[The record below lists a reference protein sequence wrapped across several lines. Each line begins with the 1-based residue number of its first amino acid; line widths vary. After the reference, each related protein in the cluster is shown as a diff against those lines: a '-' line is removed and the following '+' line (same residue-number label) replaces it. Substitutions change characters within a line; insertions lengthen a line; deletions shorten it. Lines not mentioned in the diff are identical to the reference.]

1 MHAPIEAIRQ
11 ARLARDPD
19 LARRIVA
26 LSGVDAVPDGP
37 QPEDALTLYDLRR
50 ALFDKVKAVDG
61 DEARKA
67 FRAAQWVR
75 IDTPQAQLPAR
86 LALHTEV
93 TALWAANDA
102 YSRGQL
108 LRVIADVP
116 LRWGVWKA
124 LKQIFKDA
132 EERQDY
138 EVYGALAARFD
149 VDYAARR
156 SGNEVRRATL
166 GYLVRRAWRTLR
178 RLGEG
183 LPAVYADVA
192 VDVLRGY
199 PEGTNWGGTWIA
211 NHIFYHATGE
221 YTRGSFAFRRRPST
235 LLKYRAFPELWRRT
249 PRPLFGLLETA
260 NSEQARRFAAEAL
273 RSDFRATLRTV
284 EPDWVARLCYGESRI
299 VHDLVVWILQNV
311 PKFEQSAFAELG
323 LREPVLTLMDSP
335 SDAAR
340 AYAAA
345 YARTHAR
352 DLPLERLLALADND
366 HADVRAMAHDLL
378 GARDARKDVG
388 LDAWGRLLDS
398 RYAHDLAAKALRAHF
413 TARELTPEWFT
424 ALFSGRQL
432 NSGNQVVDFAIDLLP
447 RIHPDARLGVGF
459 FHQLLD
465 IETLN
470 RRALRFA
477 LDRIEAFK
485 GDDALPV
492 DFVRRAL
499 LNPRTRDRAV
509 DWLRNER
516 VKAETLGVG
525 VLKAL
530 ADGATWA
537 ADPFHADLKRTGPE
551 WARDLEFDTSLAKIA
566 LELLSDV
573 RRFTPDQLGFDWLMT
588 LVERT
593 EPREHDFAVEYM
605 TKAFVPADFAPSD
618 GAAEEP
624 AAGDGEI
631 NVDLE
636 GKSFL
641 FTGKLA
647 TMTRG
652 QATKKVTTANGT
664 NASGVNKK
672 LDYLV
677 IGDEGSSLYGE
688 GRKGS
693 KQVKAEK
700 IIADGAPMRI
710 ISETAFLQMLAG
722 KTRKADDDS
731 NAKGLERLWEM
742 LVAPGRP
749 DAPLADFARH
759 YFRMHHEEICP
770 AETDR
775 YVDPG
780 AEIPKSFLTFDR
792 LRALMLDERTPLRRL
807 GIELARWELA
817 RLAPPMPEIVALT
830 ETGHAEVK
838 AFVREA
844 LLADD
849 EPGTRKF
856 RVDPTT
862 LTADAVYRFCESLEQ
877 GARAL
882 GMELIARNP
891 RLSIPEELF
900 RLTESPD
907 RQVRAFVVRQLWTL
921 YRDRHITQSWSP
933 PKDQVDAAPPAPKP
947 DAHPAK
953 ADDVRDFLRR
963 TLFGIPPARLPKT
976 GGEALLRPLPA
987 RLAKLGLIEVV
998 RDLALV
1004 DQAFATRI
1012 TPLLQEF
1019 SGSRGRSER
1028 HACLVALTRLKNRW
1042 PDLTALSGPQEAA

>member
-19 LARRIVA
+19 LARRVVA
-26 LSGVDAVPDGP
+26 LSGVDTVPDGP
-37 QPEDALTLYDLRR
+37 TGEGALTLYDLRK
-50 ALFDKVKAVDG
+50 ALADKVKSVTG
-61 DEARKA
+61 DTARKA
-67 FRAAQWVR
+67 FRDAQWSA
-75 IDTPQAQLPAR
+75 IGAPDAKLPAR
-86 LALHTEV
+86 LGLHTEIS
-93 TALWAANDA
+93 ALWCANDA

-108 LRVIADVP
+108 LRIIADVP
-116 LRWGVWKA
+116 LRWGAWKA
-124 LKQIFKDA
+124 IKQIFKEA

-138 EVYGALAARFD
+138 EIYGALAARFD
-149 VDYAARR
+149 ADYAARR
-156 SGNEVRRATL
+156 SGSEVRRATL

-192 VDVLRGY
+192 VDVLRFY

-211 NHIFYHATGE
+211 NHIFYHGTGE
-221 YTRGSFAFRRRPST
+221 YSRGSFDFKRRPST

-284 EPDWVARLCYGESRI
+284 EPGWVARLCYGESRI

-340 AYAAA
+340 AYCAAF
-345 YARTHAR
+345 ARTHAR
-352 DLPLERLLALADND
+352 DLPLERLIALADNS

-378 GARDARKDVG
+378 GARDARKEVG

-398 RYAHDLAAKALRAHF
+398 RWAHDLAAKALRAHF

-424 ALFSGRQL
+424 ARFNGS
-432 NSGNQVVDFAIDLLP
+432 NQVVDFAIDLLP
-447 RIHPDARLGVGF
+447 RIHPDKRLGVGF

-470 RRALRFA
+470 SRALSFA

-485 GDDALPV
+485 GDEALPV

-499 LNPRTRDRAV
+499 LNPNTRSRAV
-509 DWLRNER
+509 SWLVYER
-516 VKAETLGVG
+516 IKAETLGVD

-530 ADGATWA
+530 ADSVTWA
-537 ADPFHADLKRTGPE
+537 ADPFHQDLKKNGPD
-551 WARDLEFDTSLAKIA
+551 WARELEFNAVLARIA
-566 LELLSDV
+566 LDLLSDV

-605 TKAFVPADFAPSD
+605 TKAFVPADFAPSE
-618 GAAEEP
+618 GGEAEAP
-624 AAGDGEI
+624 AADAGEI

-636 GKSFL
+636 GQSFL

-652 QATKKVTTANGT
+652 EAKKKVTTANGT
-664 NASGVNKK
+664 NASGVNKT

-700 IIADGAPMRI
+700 IIEAGAPMRI

-722 KTRKADDDS
+722 KVRKADDDS

-742 LVAPGRP
+742 LVQPGRH

-759 YFRMHHEEICP
+759 YFRMHHEDICP

-780 AEIPKSFLTFDR
+780 AEIPKTFLTFDR
-792 LRALMLDERTPLRRL
+792 LRELMLDERAPLRRL
-807 GIELARWELA
+807 GIELAKWELA

-838 AFVREA
+838 ALVREA

-849 EPGTRKF
+849 APGTRRF
-856 RVDPTT
+856 RIDPVT

-921 YRDRHITQSWSP
+921 YRDRHITASWTP
-933 PKDQVDAAPPAPKP
+933 PKDQAEAAPPAATPSN
-947 DAHPAK
+947 HPAK

-976 GGEALLRPLPA
+976 SGKVLLKPLPA
-987 RLAKLGLIEVV
+987 RRAKLGLIEVV
-998 RDLALV
+998 RDLAIE
-1004 DQAFATRI
+1004 DQAFALRVV
-1012 TPLLQEF
+1012 PLLQEF

-1028 HACLVALTRLKNRW
+1028 HACIVALTRLKNRW
-1042 PDLTALSGPQEAA
+1042 PDLTVWEAA